1 LLLDICVG
9 VWFRLMGCF
18 SQIKPSY
25 NELLKYNSP
34 EDTCGAVSARLEPD
48 VVSDTCGVVTARL
61 EPDVVSENRLNIT
74 LQPSSDN
81 VNEGI

>member
-1 LLLDICVG
+1 
-9 VWFRLMGCF
+9 MGCF

-25 NELLKYNSP
+25 DELLKYNS
-34 EDTCGAVSARLEPD
+34 
-48 VVSDTCGVVTARL
+48 SD
-61 EPDVVSENRLNIT
+61 ENRLNIT